1 VQDRGSKKILFICG
15 TLHTTSQMHQIAR
28 ELPEHDHWFSHYY
41 ADGFLEAAA
50 HMGWLEASI
59 LGKKARRR
67 CLDYLF
73 ANGLAA
79 DPRGTRGDYDLV
91 VTTHDCCIPENIRDK
106 TIVQVQEGMTDP
118 EGFFYWM
125 VRLFPGI
132 FPRWWAATSGTGMS
146 DEYDVFCIA
155 SEGYRSLFA
164 RKGARPEKM
173 VVTGIPNFDDC
184 ERFRNNSFPHHGYVL
199 VCTSDGRET
208 LKWWEDR
215 PRFIRSAVRIA
226 GGRQL
231 VFKLHPNEQVQRATA
246 EIRRW
251 APGALVYARGSAE
264 EMVANCD
271 VLVCQYSSLAFVG
284 LALGKEVH
292 SFFDVDRLRELMPVQ
307 NRCAARNVAAVCRSL
322 LGEASPGRPRATADP
337 PRPRP
342 AAA

>member
-1 VQDRGSKKILFICG
+1 VKNGRPKKILFICG
-15 TLHTTSQMHQIAR
+15 TLNTTTQMHQIAR
-28 ELPEHDHWFSHYY
+28 ELPEHEHWFSHYY
-41 ADGFLEAAA
+41 ADGFLEAAT

-59 LGKKARRR
+59 LGQKARRR
-67 CLDYLF
+67 CLDYLY
-73 ANGLAA
+73 ANGLAV

-118 EGFFYWM
+118 EGFFYWA
-125 VRLFPGI
+125 VKLFPSI

-146 DEYDVFCIA
+146 NAYDVFCVA
-155 SEGYRSLFA
+155 SEGYKRLFA
-164 RKGARPEKM
+164 GKGARPEKM
-173 VVTGIPNFDDC
+173 IVTGIPNFDDC
-184 ERFRNNSFPHHGYVL
+184 ERFRRNRFGHHGYVL

-215 PRFIRSAVRIA
+215 PSFLRRAVRIA
-226 GGRQL
+226 RGRPL
-231 VFKLHPNEQVQRATA
+231 IFKLHPNEKVERATA

-251 APGALVYARGSAE
+251 APGALIYAQGCAE

-292 SFFDVDRLRELMPVQ
+292 SYFDVDQLQELLPLQ
-307 NRCAARNVAAVCRSL
+307 NRCAARNIAAVCRSL
-322 LGEASPGRPRATADP
+322 LGEAPVERPRVAVDP
-337 PRPRP
+337 PRIAP